1 MACVPPGKSRNT
13 RRSALSGGEKSMAAL
28 ALIFAIQDYEP
39 SPFYYFDE
47 VDQNL
52 DPFNSGRIATLCR
65 IRSERAQ
72 FIMVTL
78 RKVSLSLADHHI
90 GITHAGDGCSRR
102 ITDFDRTAAIEL
114 SEELEAEK
122 RAQEESKAEKDAMPD
137 LPDPREMPKVPEP
150 LQTPASLGGLAE
162 RAGIDTEVDGD
173 ESDPNDESD
182 SVMESL
188 RERTGEWTED
198 IDEKEKVIFHDME
211 DTEEAMEDPSHQQVD
226 ANEV

>member
-1 MACVPPGKSRNT
+1 
-13 RRSALSGGEKSMAAL
+13 
-28 ALIFAIQDYEP
+28 
-39 SPFYYFDE
+39 
-47 VDQNL
+47 
-52 DPFNSGRIATLCR
+52 
-65 IRSERAQ
+65 
-72 FIMVTL
+72 
-78 RKVSLSLADHHI
+78 
-90 GITHAGDGCSRR
+90 
-102 ITDFDRTAAIEL
+102 
-114 SEELEAEK
+114 
-122 RAQEESKAEKDAMPD
+122 MPD

-198 IDEKEKVIFHDME
+198 IDEKEKVIFRDKE
-211 DTEEAMEDPSHQQVD
+211 DTEEAMEDPTHQQVD

>member
-1 MACVPPGKSRNT
+1 MCIRD
-13 RRSALSGGEKSMAAL
+13 R
-28 ALIFAIQDYEP
+28 
-39 SPFYYFDE
+39 
-47 VDQNL
+47 
-52 DPFNSGRIATLCR
+52 CR

-102 ITDFDRTAAIEL
+102 ITDFDRAAAIEL

-122 RAQEESKAEKDAMPD
+122 KAQEESKAEKEAMPD
-137 LPDPREMPKVPEP
+137 LPDPINMPKVPDP

-162 RAGIDTEVDGD
+162 RAGIETSG
-173 ESDPNDESD
+173 ESEENEDLGLEDQVIS
-182 SVMESL
+182 SL

-198 IDEKEKVIFHDME
+198 IDEKEKVIFQGAKDE
-211 DTEEAMEDPSHQQVD
+211 DGILEENSQQVD
-226 ANEV
+226 AE

>member
-1 MACVPPGKSRNT
+1 RCRLQG
-13 RRSALSGGEKSMAAL
+13 LSGGEQSMAAL
-28 ALIFAIQDYEP
+28 ALIFAIQDYDP

-102 ITDFDRTAAIEL
+102 ITDFDRAAAIEL

-122 RAQEESKAEKDAMPD
+122 KAQEESKAEKEAMPD
-137 LPDPREMPKVPEP
+137 LPDPSNMPKVPEP
-150 LQTPASLGGLAE
+150 LQTPVSLGGLAE
-162 RAGIDTEVDGD
+162 RAGIDSVEGNEEIENSGTEDQVI
-173 ESDPNDESD
+173 
-182 SVMESL
+182 ESL

-198 IDEKEKVIFHDME
+198 IDEKEKVIFHDSQDENEIME
-211 DTEEAMEDPSHQQVD
+211 EHSQQVD
-226 ANEV
+226 VE

>member
-1 MACVPPGKSRNT
+1 
-13 RRSALSGGEKSMAAL
+13 MAAL

-102 ITDFDRTAAIEL
+102 ITDFDRAAAIEL

-122 RAQEESKAEKDAMPD
+122 RAQGHAVRLDEETLQSGLYQAEGTIS
-137 LPDPREMPKVPEP
+137 EG
-150 LQTPASLGGLAE
+150 ASEQAQH
-162 RAGIDTEVDGD
+162 GD
-173 ESDPNDESD
+173 FWG
-182 SVMESL
+182 
-188 RERTGEWTED
+188 RR
-198 IDEKEKVIFHDME
+198 
-211 DTEEAMEDPSHQQVD
+211 
-226 ANEV
+226 

>member
-1 MACVPPGKSRNT
+1 
-13 RRSALSGGEKSMAAL
+13 MAAL

-102 ITDFDRTAAIEL
+102 ITDFDRAAAIEL

-122 RAQEESKAEKDAMPD
+122 KAQEESKAEKEAMPD
-137 LPDPREMPKVPEP
+137 LPDPQNMPKVPEP
-150 LQTPASLGGLAE
+150 LGTPVSLGGLAE
-162 RAGIDTEVDGD
+162 RAGVETESENLGPATL
-173 ESDPNDESD
+173 EED
-182 SVMESL
+182 SVIGSL
-188 RERTGEWTED
+188 RERTGDWTED
-198 IDEKEKVIFHDME
+198 IVEKEKVIFHDND
-211 DTEEAMEDPSHQQVD
+211 DTEEAMGDLPNQQVD
-226 ANEV
+226 ASEV